1 VSTIGSAKLLA
12 VGAAWRLTGA
22 GPAGRTLVR
31 AARGGGETER
41 TLAGM
46 MLVQAGDRSVPVLV
60 EAIMAG
66 PGSAAL
72 VTVLGSIG
80 TDAARDALARVCRT
94 GPSPAA
100 AAAAEALRTFDEIR
114 DNREDV

>member
-22 GPAGRTLVR
+22 GPAGRRLVR

-60 EAIMAG
+60 EAIMTG
-66 PGSAAL
+66 PGSAEL
-72 VTVLGSIG
+72 VTVLASIG
-80 TDAARDALARVCRT
+80 TKAARHALARVRRT
-94 GPSPAA
+94 GPPSAA
-100 AAAAEALRTFDEIR
+100 ATVAEALRTLDETP
-114 DNREDV
+114 DNRDHL

>member
-1 VSTIGSAKLLA
+1 MSTAGSAKLLA

-22 GPAGRTLVR
+22 GPAGRRLVR

-41 TLAGM
+41 SLAGM

-66 PGSAAL
+66 SGSAAL
-72 VTVLGSIG
+72 VTVLASIG
-80 TDAARDALARVCRT
+80 TDGARNALARVCRT
-94 GPSPAA
+94 GPPCAA
-100 AAAAEALRTFDEIR
+100 AAAAEALRTLEEIR
-114 DNREDV
+114 NHREDS

>member
-1 VSTIGSAKLLA
+1 MSTTGSAKLLA

-22 GPAGRTLVR
+22 GPAGRRLVR

-41 TLAGM
+41 SLAGM

-66 PGSAAL
+66 SGSAAL
-72 VTVLGSIG
+72 VTVLASIG
-80 TDAARDALARVCRT
+80 TDGARNALARVCRT
-94 GPSPAA
+94 GPPCAA
-100 AAAAEALRTFDEIR
+100 AAAAEALRTLEEIR
-114 DNREDV
+114 NHREDS

>member
-1 VSTIGSAKLLA
+1 VSTTGSAKLLA

-22 GPAGRTLVR
+22 GPAGRRLVR

-41 TLAGM
+41 SLAGM

-66 PGSAAL
+66 SGSAAL
-72 VTVLGSIG
+72 VTVLASIG
-80 TDAARDALARVCRT
+80 TDGARNALARVCRT
-94 GPSPAA
+94 GPPSAA
-100 AAAAEALRTFDEIR
+100 AAAAEALRTLEEIR
-114 DNREDV
+114 NHREDS

>member
-1 VSTIGSAKLLA
+1 VSTTGSAKLLA

-22 GPAGRTLVR
+22 GPAGRRLVR

-41 TLAGM
+41 SLAGM

-66 PGSAAL
+66 SGSAAL
-72 VTVLGSIG
+72 VTVLASIG
-80 TDAARDALARVCRT
+80 TDGARNALARVCRT
-94 GPSPAA
+94 GPPCAA
-100 AAAAEALRTFDEIR
+100 AAAAEALRTLEEIR
-114 DNREDV
+114 NHREDS

>member
-1 VSTIGSAKLLA
+1 MSTTGSAKLLA

-22 GPAGRTLVR
+22 GPAGRRLVR

-41 TLAGM
+41 SLAGM

-66 PGSAAL
+66 SGSAAL
-72 VTVLGSIG
+72 VTVLASIG
-80 TDAARDALARVCRT
+80 TDGARNALARVCRT
-94 GPSPAA
+94 GPPSAA
-100 AAAAEALRTFDEIR
+100 AAAAEALRTLEEIR
-114 DNREDV
+114 NHREDS